1 MDRELD
7 VVTID
12 GVNYLIL
19 EKIDYNDNSYVYLSN
34 VMDMN
39 DTLIKKID
47 KNDSKVVVPLDD
59 ENEFEL
65 ACNLFL
71 KYMLDR

>member
-47 KNDSKVVVPLDD
+47 KNDSKVVVPLHD

>member
-1 MDRELD
+1 MEKELD

-12 GVNYLIL
+12 GVNYLVL

-47 KNDSKVVVPLDD
+47 KNDSKVVVSLDD

>member
-47 KNDSKVVVPLDD
+47 INDSKVVVPLDD

>member
-34 VMDMN
+34 VTDMN

>member
-1 MDRELD
+1 MEKELD

-71 KYMLDR
+71 KFMLDR

>member
-1 MDRELD
+1 MEKELD

-47 KNDSKVVVPLDD
+47 KNDSKVVFPLDD

-71 KYMLDR
+71 KFMLDR

>member
-1 MDRELD
+1 MEKELD